1 MIILSPLTT
10 FFPCPAPPPSN
21 LKSPTWLVAASWLL
35 PTPPI
40 SSFVVPKNDLKY
52 TYYRLMRA
60 YRDKDGK
67 LKRKM
72 LKYLASDS
80 SKAYKNMVQ
89 AIKRRFRIQALQTQ
103 LLRLM
108 RQQQPKQTRRS
119 RGGSAVNSPPTTSE
133 RMLLVQL
140 QQQLTELM
148 GRVERLEREVT
159 R

>member
-1 MIILSPLTT
+1 
-10 FFPCPAPPPSN
+10 
-21 LKSPTWLVAASWLL
+21 
-35 PTPPI
+35 
-40 SSFVVPKNDLKY
+40 
-52 TYYRLMRA
+52 MRA